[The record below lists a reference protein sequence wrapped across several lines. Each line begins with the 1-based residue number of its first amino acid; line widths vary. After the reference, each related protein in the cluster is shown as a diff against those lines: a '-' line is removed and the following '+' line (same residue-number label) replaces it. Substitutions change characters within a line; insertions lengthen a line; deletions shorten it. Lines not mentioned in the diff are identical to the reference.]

1 MKTFYNDYKFN
12 SAMKNLC
19 IFGLLFL
26 LAGGRPAAQVLF
38 YEAAFNGGVNG
49 GGYSPDYST
58 GGTGNFF
65 VFFQPRSSIYKTYL
79 MAGRHGNAAALSVTL
94 NGKPFTFY
102 NSNQVSPTFQ
112 FVYYV

>member
-38 YEAAFNGGVNG
+38 YEAAFNGGVTG

-58 GGTGNFF
+58 GGTRNFS
-65 VFFQPRSSIYKTYL
+65 VFIQPRSSIYKAYL
-79 MAGRHGNAAALSVTL
+79 IARRHGQSASLSLTP
-94 NGKPFTFY
+94 NRNPFTFD
-102 NSNQVSPTFQ
+102 NSNQGLATF
-112 FVYYV
+112 